1 MVTIAP
7 ASTVSPAAL
16 ADCLHATARR
26 DPLVIPVDPAEV
38 LAQEAFVATVDD
50 QVVGVA
56 WWRSVGRAR
65 EVEAR
70 VRPEC
75 RRKGVGQ
82 ALLEHLSGADEELL
96 CSFDAGHPRA
106 RRFVERRGFT
116 LEGVVFFQRW
126 DGQPADVPRAFPSCT
141 LHDGEDAGT
150 VLDLLQTAHGDAWPP
165 PVAAAAD
172 LRRREVV
179 LRVARVEGRPAGA
192 LVAWRDDDVW
202 TIGGLAVL
210 PAQRGRGVGRALCCD
225 LMRRAAEEGRGVVL
239 RVHHADE
246 GQQSWTQGLGFWTYR
261 SWACYRRPP
270 RRRLSASSA

>member
-141 LHDGEDAGT
+141 LHDGEDAGDFGPD
-150 VLDLLQTAHGDAWPP
+150 LDTALEAALYAARLLEG
-165 PVAAAAD
+165 AAAQDEPDPAAIA
-172 LRRREVV
+172 EV
-179 LRVARVEGRPAGA
+179 
-192 LVAWRDDDVW
+192 
-202 TIGGLAVL
+202 I
-210 PAQRGRGVGRALCCD
+210 
-225 LMRRAAEEGRGVVL
+225 RAA
-239 RVHHADE
+239 DDP
-246 GQQSWTQGLGFWTYR
+246 T
-261 SWACYRRPP
+261 PP
-270 RRRLSASSA
+270 APSG